1 MKSASKKQVQ
11 PPGSQEITEDMP
23 KELQLLIQEERDLF
37 ELKHGRTPTATDHPQ
52 WPITSSRDAH
62 KDEDVYVARANNPF
76 GHSTKW
82 KYR

>member
-1 MKSASKKQVQ
+1 ME
-11 PPGSQEITEDMP
+11 PPGSQEITEDLP
-23 KELQLLIQEERDLF
+23 KELQLLIQEERNLF
-37 ELKHGRTPTATDHPQ
+37 ELKHGKTPTAATDNDPPQ

-62 KDEDVYVARANNPF
+62 KDEDVFIARANNPF

>member
-23 KELQLLIQEERDLF
+23 KELQLLLQEERDLF